1 MSPPAILLPPLARF
15 AWPPSVDALM
25 AALVV
30 AALAQIGD
38 RPAWL
43 AAILADRYRS
53 AGVVIVA
60 ALLAVAAASGIAAV
74 LGALLALKLTPEA
87 KQLLLALAL
96 AMQGGGALWPGK
108 PPERLDGWKLP
119 GFITAFA
126 GLFIL
131 LFGDGVQFV
140 VMALAARTP
149 VPALA
154 AVGATLG
161 GLVPLAAAAV
171 LGERGWVALPLAT
184 ARRVIGGVMLLAALW
199 LALGALRLV

>member
-1 MSPPAILLPPLARF
+1 
-15 AWPPSVDALM
+15 M

-43 AAILADRYRS
+43 AAILADRFRPS
-53 AGVVIVA
+53 VIIAA
-60 ALLAVAAASGIAAV
+60 ALLALAAASGIAAA
-74 LGALLALKLTPEA
+74 LGALLAPKLTPEA

-96 AMQGGGALWPGK
+96 FLQGAGAWWPGK
-108 PPERLDGWKLP
+108 PPERLDGWRLP
-119 GFITAFA
+119 GIVTAWA
-126 GLFIL
+126 GLFVL
-131 LFGDGVQFV
+131 LFGDGVQFI

-149 VPALA
+149 VPALT

-161 GLVPLAAAAV
+161 GVVPLATAAV
-171 LGERGWVALPLAT
+171 LGERGWTALPLLA
-184 ARRVIGGVMLLAALW
+184 AKRVVGALFLVAALW